1 MINNHSVKYL
11 SIIIILYT
19 LYQTILSIEGW
30 LAGHVGV
37 PVPSFNIIS
46 TIQSDDKQRDLCE
59 DYRVLVTGDWRT
71 GARADISGDLPG
83 RGTFCCSLVTSSHH
97 TPQHVEVK

>member
-11 SIIIILYT
+11 SILLPLYPVDT
-19 LYQTILSIEGW
+19 EQFLV
-30 LAGHVGV
+30 LAGHVDV

-59 DYRVLVTGDWRT
+59 DYPVLVTGDWRT
-71 GARADISGDLPG
+71 AAGADISGDLAWPRHILLQSG
-83 RGTFCCSLVTSSHH
+83 HQQSSHSA
-97 TPQHVEVK
+97 TC